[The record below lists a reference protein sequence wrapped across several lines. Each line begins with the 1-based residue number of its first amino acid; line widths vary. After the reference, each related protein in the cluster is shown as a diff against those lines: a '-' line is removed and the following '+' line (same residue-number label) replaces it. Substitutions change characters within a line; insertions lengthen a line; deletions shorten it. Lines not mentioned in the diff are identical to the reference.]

1 MRTKVWYN
9 ISIKWK
15 KERKPMLN
23 KSEMS
28 KIQAFLI
35 EADSAQM
42 SEIAQMFNDARNLK
56 VARAARSFTV
66 GQTVK
71 WNGKRGSMS
80 GTVIKVLK
88 KNIRVKTKA
97 DGIWNVTAS
106 LLKSA

>member
-1 MRTKVWYN
+1 MKQ
-9 ISIKWK
+9 
-15 KERKPMLN
+15 KENKMLI

-28 KIQAFLI
+28 KLQAMLI
-35 EADSAQM
+35 EADSDQM
-42 SEIAQMFNDARNLK
+42 SEIAEMFNDARNLK

-80 GTVIKVLK
+80 GTVVKVLK
-88 KNIRVKTKA
+88 KNVRVSTKS

-106 LLKSA
+106 LLKAA

>member
-1 MRTKVWYN
+1 
-9 ISIKWK
+9 
-15 KERKPMLN
+15 MLN

-56 VARAARSFTV
+56 VARAARSFAV

-71 WNGKRGSMS
+71 WTGKRGSMS

-88 KNIRVKTKA
+88 KNVRVSTKS
-97 DGIWNVTAS
+97 DGVWNVTAS
-106 LLKSA
+106 LLKAA

>member
-1 MRTKVWYN
+1 ME
-9 ISIKWK
+9 
-15 KERKPMLN
+15 KEVKTMLN

-28 KIQAFLI
+28 KVQAFLV
-35 EADSAQM
+35 EASDEQM
-42 SEIAQMFNDARNLK
+42 QEIAQMFNDARNLK

-66 GQTVK
+66 GQSVK
-71 WNGKRGSMS
+71 WTGKRGSMS